1 MKARAMAVVEKTV
14 LVPFT
19 AEQMFDLVDEVER
32 YPEFLPWCGRSH
44 VEFRDGQTTRATLQI
59 NYHGI
64 KQSFST
70 QNANTRPGLIDIRL
84 VSGPFRKLLGS
95 WRFTPLGDAGCKIAF
110 CLEYEFASGVLE
122 KIVGPVFSHIANTFV
137 DAFARRAEQL
147 YG

>member
-1 MKARAMAVVEKTV
+1 MAVVEKTV

-70 QNANTRPGLIDIRL
+70 QNDEHAPRLDRYSPGKRTIPET
-84 VSGPFRKLLGS
+84 SWKLAVH
-95 WRFTPLGDAGCKIAF
+95 P
-110 CLEYEFASGVLE
+110 
-122 KIVGPVFSHIANTFV
+122 
-137 DAFARRAEQL
+137 ARRCGVQDRIL
-147 YG
+147 S